1 MPKIVILLLAAS
13 LTAALPARAAPVA
26 SDGIPRMGDMALDAL
41 SRRQAVDRLAGDLA
55 ATGNIGPLLQEG
67 ERLLTAQPDNR
78 LLRHLVA
85 AARAAGDQDRAARA
99 AMGDAAPTGSEP
111 WGQIAMA
118 LLYRQAG
125 DLATARAAAGAAI
138 AADPA
143 NAYARNVAGTIA
155 LLQGDLPGA
164 AKHFA
169 AAVERGPQGAPFL
182 TNLGLALAGLGDLD
196 RAAQALDRAVGLAPG
211 DCSALLALAALQGPA
226 GAPLL
231 ARCLEADPT
240 HSDAA
245 ARLIQAHLA
254 AGHPDAARR
263 VLDRHRG
270 ILAEPDLAQ
279 AQIALHAGQGAAATE
294 ALSRLDP
301 SPNRALLMALAAA
314 VAGDLP
320 AALDQARQAGGAD
333 PSGLVAM
340 GLSVAL
346 EQGPGRSPADHPL
359 ARAFAALAELGQAT
373 DAQVLAALTRAGEPL
388 PGLRFEG
395 MVPADLAALHDDAV
409 SRPLVLGMMLDSAG
423 LAVPARAAFAAAV
436 AAAPGAALPELL
448 HARSLGDTDRS
459 VALDGLDRAL
469 AASPGLAAAH
479 RLKADLL
486 ARAGQGDGA
495 LDHLASALSVHED
508 LSGRLMQGV
517 LAEDTGR
524 DDLARTA
531 YERAV
536 ELDPRSFVALNQLAW
551 FLARQNRDLDHALD
565 LALRA
570 DSLQPGNASILDTKG
585 WLLFLTGR
593 TGDAVAALRAAHD
606 VDGGRRPEIALHLA
620 QAEAAAG
627 NLPRATE
634 LLRGIAAA
642 TPPSDPARQEAAA
655 LLARI
660 AGG

>member
-13 LTAALPARAAPVA
+13 LAAALPVDAAPVA
-26 SDGIPRMGDMALDAL
+26 SDGTARMGDMAMDAL
-41 SRRQAVDRLAGDLA
+41 SRRQAVDRLAGDLG

-67 ERLLTAQPDNR
+67 EGLLSAQPDNR

-85 AARAAGDQDRAARA
+85 TARAAAGQDRAARL
-99 AMGDAAPTGSEP
+99 AMGDAAPTEAEP

-118 LLYRQAG
+118 LLSRQAG
-125 DLATARAAAGAAI
+125 DLATARTAAGAAI

-155 LLQGDLPGA
+155 ALHGDLPGA
-164 AKHFA
+164 ANHFA
-169 AAVERGPQGAPFL
+169 AAVERGPKGAPFL
-182 TNLGLALAGLGDLD
+182 TNLGIVLAELGDIG
-196 RAAQALDRAVGLAPG
+196 RAAQALGRAVELAPD
-211 DCSALLALAALQGPA
+211 DCPALMALAALQGPA

-231 ARCLEADPT
+231 ARCLEADPG

-245 ARLIQAHLA
+245 ARLIQAHLS
-254 AGHPDAARR
+254 GGDPDAARR

-270 ILAEPDLAQ
+270 ILAEPGLAQ
-279 AQIALHAGQGAAATE
+279 AQIALHEGQGATATA

-301 SPNRALLMALAAA
+301 SPDRALLLALAAA
-314 VAGDLP
+314 MAGDL
-320 AALDQARQAGGAD
+320 AAARDHARQAEGVD

-340 GLSVAL
+340 GLTVAMG
-346 EQGPGRSPADHPL
+346 QKPGGNLPDHPL
-359 ARAFAALAELGQAT
+359 GRAFAALAGVGQVP
-373 DAQVLAALTRAGEPL
+373 DGQVLDALTRTGEPL

-395 MVPADLAALHDDAV
+395 MAPADLAPLHDDAV
-409 SRPLVLGMMLDSAG
+409 RRPLVLGMMLDSAG
-423 LAVPARAAFAAAV
+423 LAGPARDAFAAA
-436 AAAPGAALPELL
+436 AASKPGAALPELL
-448 HARSLGDTDRS
+448 QARSLGDTDRAA
-459 VALDGLDRAL
+459 ALAGLDRAL
-469 AASPGLAAAH
+469 AASPRLAAAH

-495 LDHLASALSVHED
+495 LDHLALALAVHDD
-508 LSGRLMQGV
+508 LNGRLMQGV
-517 LAEDTGR
+517 LAEGTGQ

-536 ELDPRSFVALNQLAW
+536 DLDPRSFVALNQLAW
-551 FLARQNRDLDHALD
+551 FLARQNRDLDRALD
-565 LALRA
+565 MALRA

-606 VDGGRRPEIALHLA
+606 ADGGRRPEIALHLA
-620 QAEAAAG
+620 QVEAAAG

-634 LLRGIAAA
+634 LLRDIAAA
-642 TPPSDPARQEAAA
+642 VPESDSARQEAAA